1 MKPKIV
7 LDTSV
12 FVSALMSA
20 RLGSTSR
27 GALRSCLDGR
37 SEPLMGAALYLEYES
52 LLGRSELWSESL
64 LDSGERERVLDAF
77 MAKGRWTRVYYLW
90 RPNLRDEADNHL
102 VELALAGGAE
112 YLVTLNLRDF
122 RDPQLTFPQLRVL
135 SPKDF
140 LAETRG

>member
-1 MKPKIV
+1 
-7 LDTSV
+7 
-12 FVSALMSA
+12 
-20 RLGSTSR
+20 
-27 GALRSCLDGR
+27 
-37 SEPLMGAALYLEYES
+37 MGAALYLEYES